1 MAPKKSSDVG
11 TGAVR
16 TVHALYYYV
25 VIAGTVLAIS
35 IASFVLLRRVL
46 IDTVLPDLRVD
57 YNEYSY
63 YSCDLRTENST
74 ISREECEQENQE
86 RADREYR
93 RTRAEQYLYSIL
105 TVIIASVVMGTHIM
119 FFKPEK

>member
-1 MAPKKSSDVG
+1 MPKKTNKES
-11 TGAVR
+11 TAIQI
-16 TVHALYYYV
+16 VHAAYYYV

-46 IDTVLPDLRVD
+46 IDTVLPDPRVD

-63 YSCDLRTENST
+63 YSCDLRSENST

-93 RTRAEQYLYSIL
+93 RNRAEQYLYSIL
-105 TVIIASVVMGTHIM
+105 TVIIASVVMGTHIK
-119 FFKPEK
+119 FFRPGR

>member
-1 MAPKKSSDVG
+1 MPKKTNKES
-11 TGAVR
+11 TAIQI
-16 TVHALYYYV
+16 VHAAYYYV

-63 YSCDLRTENST
+63 YSCDLRSENST

-93 RTRAEQYLYSIL
+93 RNRAEQYLYSIL
-105 TVIIASVVMGTHIM
+105 TVIIASVVMGTHIK
-119 FFKPEK
+119 FFRPGR